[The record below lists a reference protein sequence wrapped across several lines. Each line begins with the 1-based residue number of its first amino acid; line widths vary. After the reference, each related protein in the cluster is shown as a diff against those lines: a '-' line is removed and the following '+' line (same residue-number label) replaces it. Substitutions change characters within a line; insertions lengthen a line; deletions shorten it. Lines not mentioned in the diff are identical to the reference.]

1 MVPDFMNHI
10 DMEASKV
17 TTSILRDI
25 IKKWKGSGLDDLPL
39 DPQQLKTLD
48 RTISQVSDDLSAGR
62 QPVFSNVLEDSGEVT
77 VFLVERTGISLE

>member
-25 IKKWKGSGLDDLPL
+25 IKRWKGSGLDDLPL

-48 RTISQVSDDLSAGR
+48 QTISQVSDDLSAGR
-62 QPVFSNVLEDSGEVT
+62 QPAGSQPEAQPHLLD
-77 VFLVERTGISLE
+77 RRRWHRMW